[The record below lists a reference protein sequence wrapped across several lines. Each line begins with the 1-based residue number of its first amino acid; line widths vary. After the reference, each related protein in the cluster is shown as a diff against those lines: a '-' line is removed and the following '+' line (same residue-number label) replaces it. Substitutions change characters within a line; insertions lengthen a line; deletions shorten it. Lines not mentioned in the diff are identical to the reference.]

1 VIDLQHKKIPIV
13 WTIAASDCSAGTG
26 IQSDLLTF
34 HDFKVY
40 GCSVITALNAQTSFA
55 LGSSVA
61 TERKSVIAQIN
72 ALDSDLPA
80 SAIKLGMLPNA
91 ELVETVAKFL
101 VEDYKGL
108 VVYDPDLANG
118 SDDLL
123 SECGDLLRSRLL
135 PRVDL
140 LVVNVEEAVAL
151 SAQAIDSPATMQ
163 AAAEKLLQIGARQV
177 LITGASFSPSDN
189 HRYDYWASPKQ
200 YGWITIDVLPT
211 VNNRG
216 GGSVLSA
223 AITAAL
229 ANAMSV
235 EQAIPLAKAYVT
247 QGIRGSLQLGNGPGA
262 VAHLGLPENED
273 DMPQLSATAPQL

>member
-1 VIDLQHKKIPIV
+1 VIDIQQKKIPIV

-61 TERKSVIAQIN
+61 ADRNSVVAQIN
-72 ALDSDLPA
+72 ALDSDVPA

-91 ELVETVAKFL
+91 ELVEVVVDYL
-101 VEDYKGL
+101 EDYKGL
-108 VVYDPDLANG
+108 VVYDPELANSG
-118 SDDLL
+118 DCLL
-123 SECGDLLRSRLL
+123 TESGELLRSVLL

-140 LVVNVEEAVAL
+140 LVVNVVEAESL
-151 SAQAIDSPATMQ
+151 SGLSVDSPASMQ

-177 LITGASFSPSDN
+177 LITGANFPQSEKR
-189 HRYDYWASPKQ
+189 RYDYWASPEQ
-200 YGWITIDVLPT
+200 TGWVTIDELPT

-229 ANAMSV
+229 ANGMAV

-273 DMPQLSATAPQL
+273 DMPQLSAAAPQL